1 MVEQI
6 YKLTQEKKTIEK
18 IIMDENIH
26 YMHMILNKGECL
38 PEHV

>member
-6 YKLTQEKKTIEK
+6 YKLTQENKKTIEK

-26 YMHMILNKGECL
+26 LKW
-38 PEHV
+38 